1 MDPVTHGITGALLGK
16 GYFSDRCG
24 RVATVA
30 ITLGAIF
37 PDVDVF
43 VEAASRD
50 PLAIIKYHRGITHSF
65 VALPFFAALL
75 AWLTR
80 EFVLRWL
87 KIGSPTFGTLWL
99 AYALGIASHIVLD
112 GMTSFGTRMWSP
124 ISQQRVAWDFLF
136 IIDFSLTSLLLLP
149 QVAAWIYR
157 DRERSRRRG
166 WLMWLVFSAAAI
178 SIWYLASAMRFPFR
192 VWIVLAASAIFAV
205 LFFLPS
211 VGDRGFRIARSTWCQ
226 AGVWVTVAY
235 LVTCGLAHHA
245 AIQRVQNFAEENHI
259 VVNRLGALPLP
270 PSLFSWGGAI
280 RTSDGVY
287 QSRFDLRNP
296 IPPLSG
302 FSQDSPPDSFVARAM
317 KLPEVQLYWSFARFP
332 VIRSS
337 FENGNHVVEFGE
349 NRFVGRRAQG
359 PKPFTYEVVFDAKGN
374 VLEEGWESNGL
385 SLQQMKKVEPHRAR
399 DAP

>member
-30 ITLGAIF
+30 VTLGALF

-43 VEAASRD
+43 VEAVSRD

-80 EFVLRWL
+80 EFVRRRL
-87 KIGSPTFGTLWL
+87 KIESPSFGTLWL

-124 ISQQRVAWDFLF
+124 ISQQRVAWDLLF
-136 IIDFSLTSLLLLP
+136 IIDFSLTSVVLLP
-149 QVAAWIYR
+149 QVIAWTYR
-157 DRERSRRRG
+157 NGEQSRSRAIR
-166 WLMWLVFSAAAI
+166 MWVLFSLAAI
-178 SIWYLASAMRFPFR
+178 AVWELASRVGFPFR
-192 VWIVLAASAIFAV
+192 AWILLIAGVIFAV
-205 LFFLPS
+205 LFFLPALR
-211 VGDRGFRIARSTWCQ
+211 DRGFGITRSAWCRT
-226 AGVWVTVAY
+226 GVWVTVAY
-235 LVTCGLAHHA
+235 LISCGLAHHA
-245 AIQRVQNFAEENHI
+245 ALQRVRDFATDNHI
-259 VVNRLGALPLP
+259 VVERMAALPLP

-280 RTSDGVY
+280 RTLDGVY
-287 QSRFDLRNP
+287 QSRFDLRSS
-296 IPPLSG
+296 IPPPFR
-302 FSQDSPPDSFVARAM
+302 FSQDSPPDSFIARAI

-337 FENGNHVVEFGE
+337 FKDGNHVVEFGE
-349 NRFVGRRAQG
+349 NRFVSRRAQG
-359 PKPFTYEVVFDAKGN
+359 PKPFTYEVVFDASGN

-385 SLQQMKKVEPHRAR
+385 TLQQMKKAEPRR
-399 DAP
+399 TGDAP

>member
-30 ITLGAIF
+30 VTLGALF

-50 PLAIIKYHRGITHSF
+50 PLAIIKFHRGITHSF

-80 EFVLRWL
+80 EFVVRRL
-87 KIGSPTFGTLWL
+87 KIESPSIVILWL

-124 ISQQRVAWDFLF
+124 VSQRRVAWDFLF
-136 IIDFSLTSLLLLP
+136 IIDFSLTSLVLLP

-157 DRERSRRRG
+157 DRERSRRRA
-166 WLMWLVFSAAAI
+166 WLMWLVFSAAAVI
-178 SIWYLASAMRFPFR
+178 VSYLARAAGFPFR
-192 VWIVLAASAIFAV
+192 MWIVLAASAIFAV
-205 LFFLPS
+205 LVFLPS
-211 VGDRGFRIARSTWCQ
+211 AGGRGFRIARSAWCR
-226 AGVWVTVAY
+226 AGVCGTVAY
-235 LVTCGLAHHA
+235 LVACGLAHHA
-245 AIQRVQNFAEENHI
+245 AIQRVQNFAAENHI
-259 VVNRLGALPLP
+259 AVDRLAALPLP

-280 RTSDGVY
+280 RTPDGVY

-296 IPPLSG
+296 LPPLFR
-302 FSQDSPPDSFVARAM
+302 FSQDSPPDSFIARAM

-332 VIRSS
+332 VIRST
-337 FENGNHVVEFGE
+337 FENGSHVVEFGE
-349 NRFVGRRAQG
+349 NRFVSRRAQG
-359 PKPFTYEVVFDAKGN
+359 PKPFTYEVVFDASGKAM
-374 VLEEGWESNGL
+374 EEGWESNGL
-385 SLQQMKKVEPHRAR
+385 SLRQLRKIQPQRGGGR
-399 DAP
+399 P

>member
-30 ITLGAIF
+30 VTLGALF

-50 PLAIIKYHRGITHSF
+50 PLAIVKYHRSITHSF
-65 VALPFFAALL
+65 VALPILAALL

-80 EFVLRWL
+80 EFVRRRL
-87 KIGSPTFGTLWL
+87 KIESPSFGVLWL

-136 IIDFSLTSLLLLP
+136 IIDFSLTSLVLLP
-149 QVAAWIYR
+149 QIAAWIYR
-157 DRERSRRRG
+157 DRERSRRRA
-166 WLMWLVFSAAAI
+166 WLMWLVFSVAAVA
-178 SIWYLASAMRFPFR
+178 IWYLARAAGFPFR
-192 VWIVLAASAIFAV
+192 HWIVLAASATFAV

-211 VGDRGFRIARSTWCQ
+211 AGDRGFRIAHSAWCR
-226 AGVWVTVAY
+226 AGVWATVAY
-235 LVTCGLAHHA
+235 LVACGLAHQA
-245 AIQRVQNFAEENHI
+245 AIQRVQNFAAENHI
-259 VVNRLGALPLP
+259 VVDRLAALPLP
-270 PSLFSWGGAI
+270 PSPFSWGGAI
-280 RTSDGVY
+280 RTVDGVY
-287 QSRFDLRNP
+287 QSRFDLRRP
-296 IPPLSG
+296 RPPLFR
-302 FSQDSPPDSFVARAM
+302 FSQDSPPDSFIARAM

-349 NRFVGRRAQG
+349 NRFVSRRAQG

-374 VLEEGWESNGL
+374 VLEEGWESNGI
-385 SLQQMKKVEPHRAR
+385 SLQQMKKIEPHRAGES
-399 DAP
+399 P